1 MYKRIFSYF
10 ENLIPPFQDRKGEC
24 PPQKLIPFI
33 LYYSKGLLRFFIA
46 VALLNSLIAVGE
58 ALFFVCLGMIVD
70 WTVATPAQSFLSEHG
85 RSLFVMLII
94 AGVLLP
100 VASVLH
106 SLLIHQTLSG
116 NYSMLVRWIMH
127 SYLLNQSLSF
137 FTQEFA
143 GGLANKVMQTSLAVR
158 TAMIKLIDVA
168 VHLVVYVITML
179 VMLNQASIYLCIPLA
194 LWLVIYVTTLLIFI
208 PRLRKASKEQSDRR
222 SVMVGR
228 IVDSYTNIATVKI
241 FGGHGK
247 ESEYARA
254 SMNDFREA
262 EYGSLRILTLFDVSV
277 QFINYTL
284 LICIIMASL
293 WLWSNYIISSGAIA
307 VSAAIA
313 IRMINMSRWI
323 MWEAGAIFENIG
335 MIYDGMHTISRPIEV
350 EEPEKPVRVSGFEK
364 ELTISNISF
373 SYKGNSPLFNG
384 LNLSIKKGEKIGI
397 VGHSGAGKSTLV
409 SLLLRFYDVDS
420 GQIMI
425 DGTDIRKLKQDDLRD
440 LFSIVCQDSSLLHR
454 TVAENMAYG
463 TRDDINEKQLYE
475 VAKAT
480 DSLNFIENLSDY
492 RGNCG
497 FDSMVGDRG
506 VKLSGGQRQKIAIAR
521 VLLRNAPIL
530 ILDEATSALDSESE
544 KIILENLDRM
554 MEGRTVIAIAHRLS
568 TLKKMDKIIVIDKGR
583 IVQQG
588 SHEDLI
594 CCEGIYKK
602 MWSLQSDLNILF

>member
-1 MYKRIFSYF
+1 MYKRIFSFF
-10 ENLIPPFQDRKGEC
+10 ENLIPPFPERKGDC
-24 PPQKLIPFI
+24 PPKKLIPFVF
-33 LYYSKGLLRFFIA
+33 YYSRGLLRFFIA

-70 WTVATPAQSFLSEHG
+70 WTVSTPAHSFLSEHG
-85 RSLFVMLII
+85 SSLFVMLIC

-127 SYLLNQSLSF
+127 SYLLKQSLSF

-143 GGLANKVMQTSLAVR
+143 GSLANKVMQTSLAVR

-179 VMLNQASIYLCIPLA
+179 LMLNHASLYLCIPLSV
-194 LWLVIYVTTLLIFI
+194 WLVIYVLTLGIFI
-208 PRLRKASKEQSDRR
+208 PRLRKSSKEQSDRR

-247 ESEYARA
+247 ETEYARSAMNEFRDSEYAT
-254 SMNDFREA
+254 
-262 EYGSLRILTLFDVSV
+262 LRILTLFDVSV

-284 LICIIMASL
+284 LICLIMTAL
-293 WLWSNYIISSGAIA
+293 WLWSGYLITSGAIA

-335 MIYDGMHTISRPIEV
+335 MIYDGMQTISRPIEIKD
-350 EEPEKPVRVSGFEK
+350 PDDAVSVCEFQNM
-364 ELTISNISF
+364 LCINHVSF
-373 SYKGNSPLFNG
+373 SYKGASPLFEDF
-384 LNLSIKKGEKIGI
+384 NLCIKKGEKVGI
-397 VGHSGAGKSTLV
+397 VGHSGVGKSTLI
-409 SLLLRFYDVDS
+409 SLLLRFYDVSS
-420 GQIMI
+420 GQILL
-425 DGTDIRKLKQDDLRD
+425 DGTDIRNFKLDDLRD
-440 LFSIVCQDSSLLHR
+440 LFSIVSQDSSLLHR
-454 TVAENMAYG
+454 TVAENISYG
-463 TRDDINEKQLYE
+463 TKDNIDVKQLE
-475 VAKAT
+475 DVAKAT

-492 RGNCG
+492 RGNTG
-497 FDSMVGDRG
+497 FESLVGERG

-544 KIILENLDRM
+544 KIILENLDKM

-568 TLKKMDKIIVIDKGR
+568 TLKKMDKIIVIDQGR

-588 SHEDLI
+588 SHEELI
-594 CCEGIYKK
+594 SGEGIYKK
-602 MWSLQSDLNILF
+602 MWSLQSDHNILF